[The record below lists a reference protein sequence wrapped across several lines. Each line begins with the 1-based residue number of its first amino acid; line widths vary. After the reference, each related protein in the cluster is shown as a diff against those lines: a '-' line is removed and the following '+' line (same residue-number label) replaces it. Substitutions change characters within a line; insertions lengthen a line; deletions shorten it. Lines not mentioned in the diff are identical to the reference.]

1 MPHGAPHLNTIARFC
16 IMFPI
21 QDLSLFVQA
30 LIAFPFGLIIGSFL
44 NVVIYRV
51 PRGESVVFP
60 GSHCGSCNTPIKPY
74 DNIPLLSYA
83 LLGGRCRA
91 CRAKISWVYPMVE
104 LWTGLGFFAVAYK
117 SGITGQSV
125 AEMLFVV
132 VMIVLMMIDYRHQL
146 LPNVITYPAFLSVVL
161 YAAFQLGGASAFAP
175 SPLFTLSLSLKLW
188 IGIGLLV
195 ISALAFYGVDLL
207 DNALFGKY
215 LEIADEDE
223 EEDPALRD
231 VDEEQ
236 LLRQHNRVIYTTMI
250 LGLLAAVA
258 WGVWAVLKLR
268 PSAADPVWVAQAI
281 ENLYHTCLGALVGGG
296 VIWLLRAIY
305 FYTRGFGGMGLG
317 DVKMMAIIGGF
328 LGWQAALLVLILGS
342 FVGSLTGVAQI
353 VFRKSAK
360 GMQTRLP
367 FGVSL
372 GLAALFALFYGQP
385 IIAWYLT
392 KLHP

>member
-1 MPHGAPHLNTIARFC
+1 
-16 IMFPI
+16 MFPI
-21 QDLSLFVQA
+21 QELPLLVQA
-30 LIAFPFGLIIGSFL
+30 IIALPFGLIVGSFL

-60 GSHCGSCNTPIKPY
+60 GSHCGTCNTPIKPY

-83 LLGGRCRA
+83 LLRGRCRS
-91 CRAKISWVYPMVE
+91 CRAPISWVYPMVE
-104 LWTGLGFFAVAYK
+104 LWTGLGVFAVAYK
-117 SGITGQSV
+117 SGITGQGI

-132 VMIVLMMIDYRHQL
+132 VMIVLVMIDYRHQL
-146 LPNVITYPAFLSVVL
+146 LPNVITYPAFLAVVV

-188 IGIGLLV
+188 IGVGLLL
-195 ISALAFYGVDLL
+195 ISAVAFYSVDLL

-223 EEDPALRD
+223 DEDPALRD
-231 VDEEQ
+231 VDEDR
-236 LLRQHNRVIYTTMI
+236 LLRQHNLVIYTTMI
-250 LGLLAAVA
+250 LGLLATVL
-258 WGVWAVLKLR
+258 WGVLAVLKLR
-268 PSAADPVWVAQAI
+268 PAAADPVWVTYAL

-317 DVKMMAIIGGF
+317 DVKMMAMIGGF
-328 LGWQAALLVLILGS
+328 LGWQAALLVLLLGS
-342 FVGSLTGVAQI
+342 LLGSVTGIAQI
-353 VFRKSAK
+353 WLGKSEK
-360 GMQTRLP
+360 GMKTRLP

-385 IIAWYLT
+385 LITWYLST
-392 KLHP
+392 LRP

>member
-1 MPHGAPHLNTIARFC
+1 
-16 IMFPI
+16 MFPI
-21 QDLSLFVQA
+21 QDLPLIYQA
-30 LIAFPFGLIIGSFL
+30 VLALPFGLIVGSFL

-51 PRGESVVFP
+51 PRGESVAFP

-74 DNIPLLSYA
+74 DNIPLLSYV

-117 SGITGQSV
+117 SGITGQGI

-132 VMIVLMMIDYRHQL
+132 VMIVLVMIDYRHQL
-146 LPNVITYPAFLSVVL
+146 LPNVITYPAFLGVVL
-161 YAAFQLGGASAFAP
+161 YAAFQLGSASVFAP
-175 SPLFTLSLSLKLW
+175 TPLFTLSLSVKLW
-188 IGIGLLV
+188 IGVGLLV
-195 ISALAFYGVDLL
+195 ISAVAFYGVDLL

-215 LEIADEDE
+215 LEITDEDE
-223 EEDPALRD
+223 EDDPALGD
-231 VDEEQ
+231 VDEDR

-258 WGVWAVLKLR
+258 WGLLVVFKLR
-268 PSAADPVWVAQAI
+268 PSAADPVWVTYAI

-342 FVGSLTGVAQI
+342 LIGSLTGVAQI
-353 VFRKSAK
+353 MFGKSKK

-372 GLAALFALFYGQP
+372 GIAALLALFYGQP

-392 KLHP
+392 KLRP